1 MRKLSKYER
10 ETIVNFNEG
19 ESETS
24 IYTFN
29 ADLKRR
35 RAEFSRKY
43 PLLCRLERTTPEGSM
58 TYVLDKSRLSI
69 RLVPPYSEERRAAKD
84 LRKRTW
90 IPAGSGRTGD
100 FLRLN
105 GKCWLW
111 RQLVFKMP
119 DAELPF

>member
-19 ESETS
+19 ESEAS

-35 RAEFSRKY
+35 LAEFSRKY
-43 PLLCRLERTTPEGSM
+43 PLLCRLERTTPEGSV

-69 RLVPPYSEERRAAKD
+69 RLVPPYSEERRAAA
-84 LRKRTW
+84 RTYAKEHGFQ
-90 IPAGSGRTGD
+90 PVQGAQET
-100 FLRLN
+100 
-105 GKCWLW
+105 
-111 RQLVFKMP
+111 
-119 DAELPF
+119 A